1 LGRPVPKGH
10 TRGEMNRPVYPA
22 ARTFAAR
29 LEEHFAQQVEA
40 GSRDSTAGPPLPD
53 APAIE
58 ALIDAAFWSSLQRE
72 EGKAPEIS
80 LAFLPP
86 GRALGPLLLAEPLP
100 LGPRALAR
108 LAPAVERPGI
118 HLGVWREGGQLL
130 VWGTT
135 RSVPSFC
142 FVLEVLG
149 PGLLVVKHRI
159 REDSAKF
166 RNVAVF
172 EGEEVKI
179 LSLQDGDVSDHPA
192 LLKTMLAPASSRSED
207 DSVEVLLRLAVSMRA
222 HKRGG
227 TLLVVPAQTEAW
239 RESIVSPIDYAVE
252 PPFTE
257 LADLMRDATEG
268 DPSPPQGAL
277 GRVVD
282 AVAGLTA
289 VDGATLITDRYELL
303 AFGVK
308 IGRPDGRA
316 RVERVVL
323 SEPIE
328 GGVAAVVA
336 PAQLGGTRHVSAAQF
351 AQDQPDAV
359 ALVASQDGH
368 FTIFAWSPREG
379 MVHAHR
385 VETLLI

>member
-1 LGRPVPKGH
+1 MTAPL
-10 TRGEMNRPVYPA
+10 YPA
-22 ARTFAAR
+22 ARSFAAR
-29 LEEHFAQQVEA
+29 LEDHFARQAVA
-40 GSRDSTAGPPLPD
+40 DAPVSPKRAPLPD
-53 APAIE
+53 AGAIE
-58 ALIDAAFWSSLQRE
+58 ALIDVAFWASLQRE
-72 EGKAPEIS
+72 EGYAPEIS

-86 GRALGPLLLAEPLP
+86 ERGLRPLLLGTPLP

-118 HLGVWREGGQLL
+118 HLGVWRERDELV

-135 RSVPSFC
+135 RAIPSFC
-142 FVLEVLG
+142 FVVEVLA
-149 PGLLVVKHRI
+149 PGLLVVKHRT

-166 RNVAVF
+166 QNVAVF
-172 EGEEVKI
+172 EGEQVKI
-179 LSLQDGDVSDHPA
+179 LSGSAEGVADGPA
-192 LLKTMLAPASSRSED
+192 LIRSLLAFETSASPSD
-207 DSVEVLLRLAVSMRA
+207 DVDVLLRLAVSMRA

-227 TLLVVPAQTEAW
+227 TLLMVPAGTEGW
-239 RESIVSPIDYAVE
+239 RESIVRPITYTVA
-252 PPFTE
+252 PAFTE
-257 LADLMRDATEG
+257 LADLLREKARDG
-268 DPSPPQGAL
+268 RWHGAI

-308 IGRPDGRA
+308 IGRPDGRL
-316 RVERVVL
+316 RVERVVIT
-323 SEPIE
+323 EPIE
-328 GGVAAVVA
+328 GGTAAVVA
-336 PAQLGGTRHVSAAQF
+336 PLQLGGTRHISAAQF

-359 ALVASQDGH
+359 ALVASQDGR

-385 VETLLI
+385 VETLLL

>member
-1 LGRPVPKGH
+1 
-10 TRGEMNRPVYPA
+10 MNEPLYPA
-22 ARTFAAR
+22 ARTYAAR
-29 LEEHFAQQVEA
+29 LADHFVRHTAAAEHAVPA
-40 GSRDSTAGPPLPD
+40 CAVPPD
-53 APAIE
+53 VRAIA
-58 ALIDAAFWSSLQRE
+58 ALVDAAFWASLQRE
-72 EGKAPEIS
+72 EGYTPEIS

-86 GRALGPLLLAEPLP
+86 GRAVHPLVLEHPLP

-108 LAPAVERPGI
+108 LSPAVQRPGI
-118 HLGVWREGGQLL
+118 HLGVWRDRGDLF

-135 RSVPSFC
+135 RAIPSYC
-142 FVLEVLG
+142 FVVEVLG

-172 EGEEVKI
+172 EGDQVKV
-179 LSLQDGDVSDHPA
+179 LSRDTAYGSDPPD
-192 LLKTMLAPASSRSED
+192 LLRSLIASESSGVTD
-207 DSVEVLLRLAVSMRA
+207 DPDDVLLRLAVSMRA

-227 TLLVVPAQTEAW
+227 TLLVVPEGTKTW
-239 RESIVSPIDYAVE
+239 RDSIVQPITYAVE

-257 LADLMRDATEG
+257 LAGLAQEKAQDG
-268 DPSPPQGAL
+268 KWHGAVS
-277 GRVVD
+277 RVVD

-308 IGRPDGRA
+308 IARPDGRP
-316 RVERVVL
+316 RVEQVVVT
-323 SEPIE
+323 EPVE
-328 GGVAAVVA
+328 GGAAVVMA
-336 PAQLGGTRHVSAAQF
+336 PVQLGGTRHISAAQF
-351 AQDQPDAV
+351 TQDQRDGV

-368 FTIFAWSPREG
+368 FTIFVWSPREG

-385 VETLLI
+385 VESLLL